1 MTRIRE
7 FVGRIEA
14 FVIGAVAGVLSQEA
28 VGVIRNRLKID
39 DKLDVF
45 AVHCIGGIFGTVMIV
60 LFGQGAWAA
69 QLGSLAIVGVF
80 TVAVTYVLVKLV
92 RLVTAM
98 RVDPETETN
107 GLDLGQFGE
116 RAYDMSSQRQLRTPL
131 AGRAKSAGGAI
142 CPHLSAQSLPVNRS
156 SKASSFTGPF
166 VACHKR
172 SACAPPSN
180 AAALARSRSVRSA
193 TVIGMV
199 RSWSA

>member
-80 TVAVTYVLVKLV
+80 TVAVTYVLV
-92 RLVTAM
+92 
-98 RVDPETETN
+98 
-107 GLDLGQFGE
+107 
-116 RAYDMSSQRQLRTPL
+116 
-131 AGRAKSAGGAI
+131 
-142 CPHLSAQSLPVNRS
+142 
-156 SKASSFTGPF
+156 
-166 VACHKR
+166 
-172 SACAPPSN
+172 
-180 AAALARSRSVRSA
+180 
-193 TVIGMV
+193 
-199 RSWSA
+199 